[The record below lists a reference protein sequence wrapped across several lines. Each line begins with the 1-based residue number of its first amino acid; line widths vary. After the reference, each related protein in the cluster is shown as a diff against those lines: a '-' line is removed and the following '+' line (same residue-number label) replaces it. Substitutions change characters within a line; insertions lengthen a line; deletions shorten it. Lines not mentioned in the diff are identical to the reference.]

1 VTNDAPALYLTD
13 EQVADRLGIGVD
25 KWRENARV
33 LEPQGLPKRDPL
45 FCRRRYWPAVRAFLD
60 RRNGLATASP
70 VKSSWEEKVNGKRTR
85 IEASPAR

>member
-1 VTNDAPALYLTD
+1 MTDDAPALYLTD
-13 EQVADRLGIGVD
+13 EEIAKRLGIGVD

-33 LEPQGLPKRDPL
+33 LEPLGLPKRDPL
-45 FCRRRYWPAVRAFLD
+45 FCRRRYWKALVLFLD
-60 RRNGLATASP
+60 RRNGLATPSP